1 MAMKT
6 LTSDKTAAVIIIKIF
21 REAADKDFQKLFP
34 LNFSFA

>member
-21 REAADKDFQKLFP
+21 PGAADKDFQKLFP